1 MRIFGITVPE
11 QKRLE
16 IALTVFY
23 GIGRPRAQEILDRAG
38 VPYGKK
44 ATELNTDEE
53 AKIRKEI
60 ESIKLEGDLRR
71 EIGANVKRLK
81 DIKSYRGTRH
91 AKRLPARCQRTKTNS
106 RTVRGNVRKTMGSG
120 RRKAEK
126 T

>member
-53 AKIRKEI
+53 AKIGKKRI
-60 ESIKLEGDLRR
+60 IKKG
-71 EIGANVKRLK
+71 
-81 DIKSYRGTRH
+81 
-91 AKRLPARCQRTKTNS
+91 
-106 RTVRGNVRKTMGSG
+106 GSG
-120 RRKAEK
+120 ADEGLKSRSLSKVPKKKVVSGTLYVGATYNNTK
-126 T
+126 FLLADKSGNAL